1 VCVYSVCGT
10 AGIPVEGPFKK
21 SMIFALVATVI
32 VGGLMVLF
40 PQVVTYLPSMML

>member
-1 VCVYSVCGT
+1 
-10 AGIPVEGPFKK
+10 
-21 SMIFALVATVI
+21 MIFALAATVI